1 MAVPRWCESVRS
13 DKDNKRSLL
22 YTREKNS
29 IFTIKKSIRAAMLW
43 YAKQSLSRERTRTSK
58 TSSRDSYFFSLI
70 MEHKR
75 DDGAAA
81 NTQCDSNILQFSL
94 YFALIIS
101 RAILSCNYGR
111 FECQHLF
118 LCAVHSR
125 AFSSDDDYDDFVSH
139 KRDELWTLTLTLE
152 QQRQEEPLHIFCI
165 LWIISF

>member
-43 YAKQSLSRERTRTSK
+43 YAKQSPSRERTRTSK
-58 TSSRDSYFFSLI
+58 TSSRDSFFFA
-70 MEHKR
+70 
-75 DDGAAA
+75 DYG
-81 NTQCDSNILQFSL
+81 TQTRWWCSAQHTMRLKHPPVLSL

-125 AFSSDDDYDDFVSH
+125 AFFSDDDYDDFVSH
-139 KRDELWTLTLTLE
+139 KRDELWTLTHSHSSSSDRKSRCTYSA
-152 QQRQEEPLHIFCI
+152 FCG
-165 LWIISF
+165 